1 VAHATVT
8 APNLLKTRTTLGL
21 VYSEGCEVTRVLI
34 GGPAF
39 RSGQISEGDTL
50 VSIEGRALTGL
61 DQQAALAL
69 IVGNDEPGSQCVIE
83 VKEKTSGIV
92 KRVVLERIA
101 NDLLAHKRQMFDAV
115 ERLKDRLR
123 SLKDTKGIQLMDS
136 IWSLW
141 TKTMLE
147 EHQHESTCLDNIA
160 AMRRETTEF
169 VQQLRALFVRLD
181 KPSVRIP
188 QTPTA
193 AADEAEGAGG
203 AGGAG
208 RGSSSGG
215 SGKGM
220 IEEKPGGVSRM
231 GHHMKP
237 RYRDSTGRPALLV
250 ACAHGQEPADAGK
263 DTVLE
268 EAAVGVAAGGGDIG
282 EGQGGQGGQGGGF
295 IDGGDKRSLDQ
306 TGATL
311 VEEPSC
317 GEASGS
323 ESSPPS
329 LSSETGSESARS
341 SRSRLSDS
349 HGECSPQTARDKARV
364 PFWGVGCMRVCRWVC
379 DDRDSSSPLSLFHLP
394 SEVATERQNLTQT
407 DCECV
412 VCARVLMCLS
422 VCSAF

>member
-1 VAHATVT
+1 MAHATVT

-61 DQQAALAL
+61 DQRAALAL
-69 IVGNDEPGSQCVIE
+69 IVGNDEPGSKCVIE
-83 VKEKTSGIV
+83 VKEKISGIV

-115 ERLKDRLR
+115 ELLKDRLR

-147 EHQHESTCLDNIA
+147 EHQHESTCLENIA

-181 KPSVRIP
+181 KPSFRIP

-193 AADEAEGAGG
+193 AADGAEGAGE
-203 AGGAG
+203 ARGAG

-220 IEEKPGGVSRM
+220 IEEKPGGVSSM
-231 GHHMKP
+231 GHHKLLQP
-237 RYRDSTGRPALLV
+237 RHRDSTGRPALLI

-268 EAAVGVAAGGGDIG
+268 EAAVGVAAGGGDRG
-282 EGQGGQGGQGGGF
+282 EGQGGQGGQGGF
-295 IDGGDKRSLDQ
+295 IHGGDKRSLDQ
-306 TGATL
+306 SGATL
-311 VEEPSC
+311 AEEQSR

-379 DDRDSSSPLSLFHLP
+379 DDRIHHPRCHCFTCRQTLP
-394 SEVATERQNLTQT
+394 QKDRISHRLITSVW
-407 DCECV
+407 CV
-412 VCARVLMCLS
+412 RV
-422 VCSAF
+422 F